1 LVAAYPKKISAKFKV
16 NNNYALQPRCRLQG
30 AHKPTRREQGG
41 NATGPCIFLKKESDA
56 GVHCTHVFAHA
67 GEKRSTPDAMGMPFD
82 ALYEH
87 ANDYDYDY
95 DYEHDYDRA
104 SRNARKIIHTKA
116 PANTIRYT
124 LPKQT
129 SASI

>member
-1 LVAAYPKKISAKFKV
+1 
-16 NNNYALQPRCRLQG
+16 
-30 AHKPTRREQGG
+30 
-41 NATGPCIFLKKESDA
+41 
-56 GVHCTHVFAHA
+56 
-67 GEKRSTPDAMGMPFD
+67 MGMPFD

-104 SRNARKIIHTKA
+104 SRNARKSIHTKA